1 MQNIS
6 KAIRELS
13 QEEKAARAEFREARK
28 LDSEFLKLTQ
38 DKEWKVMTFNPKV
51 TPTRDVS
58 ERYDGKISYIYDE
71 ITEVE
76 NSTGDEIDPDRVWK
90 FRATK
95 ATADSIEEKLDQGYT
110 VLKLTRYG
118 KPKDTRTIYV
128 VDGVR

>member
-1 MQNIS
+1 LLGIDG
-6 KAIRELS
+6 RELS

-38 DKEWKVMTFNPKV
+38 DKEWKATAFNPKV
-51 TPTRDVS
+51 TPTLDVS

-76 NSTGDEIDPDRVWK
+76 KSTGDEIDPDRVWK